1 MGLLWTMR
9 VNNTTILIFII
20 DYKWWIWYPLI
31 AVNINSDESCFLLD
45 NHLAICYIAM
55 DDGLLV
61 RHFTCWFYPR
71 IFLTWLT
78 FFYRNRPTF
87 LFRDWNHHVLASPPY
102 QQWVHFVFFFW
113 LLLMF
118 FLWVFRYFSWF
129 MMKASPGFTHRSTQ
143 SSGVDL
149 RRSVATFAFEV
160 ARATWAARTELGS
173 WELGDGW
180 PTEPCEIWMWRN
192 HELLPSGYLT

>member
-78 FFYRNRPTF
+78 FFYRNSPLFCSVIETTMFWPRPLINSGFT
-87 LFRDWNHHVLASPPY
+87 L
-102 QQWVHFVFFFW
+102 FFF
-113 LLLMF
+113 LTPF
-118 FLWVFRYFSWF
+118 DVFLWVFRYFSWF

>member
-102 QQWVHFVFFFW
+102 QQWVHFVFLTPFDVFPVGFPI
-113 LLLMF
+113 F
-118 FLWVFRYFSWF
+118 FLVYDEGITRIYPSVDSIIWCGSQAER
-129 MMKASPGFTHRSTQ
+129 R
-143 SSGVDL
+143 DL
-149 RRSVATFAFEV
+149 RLRSR
-160 ARATWAARTELGS
+160 ARDLGSKDGAGELGVGG
-173 WELGDGW
+173 WVTDGAVW
-180 PTEPCEIWMWRN
+180 DMNVT
-192 HELLPSGYLT
+192 